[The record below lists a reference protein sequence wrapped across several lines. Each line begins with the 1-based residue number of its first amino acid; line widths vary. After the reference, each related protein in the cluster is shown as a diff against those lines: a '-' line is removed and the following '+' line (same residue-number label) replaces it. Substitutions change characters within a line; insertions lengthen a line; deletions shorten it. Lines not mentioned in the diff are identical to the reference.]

1 MPMFEAVAT
10 EAADAAFGAQTTQHR
25 GQNIPRWN
33 IGWCIFSARPPHIKH
48 GLVTFADWTQGP
60 IAQ

>member
-33 IGWCIFSARPPHIKH
+33 IGWCIFSARPPHMRQAP
-48 GLVTFADWTQGP
+48 VMFADWMHGSMD
-60 IAQ
+60 